1 MLKTLADEGGSDLYL
16 TTGAPPSAKFDG
28 ELKPLSDERL
38 SPGFTRDLAYELMDG
53 QQAREFDEKLEMNL
67 AISLPG
73 VGRFRVNIFKQRNEV
88 GMVVRY
94 IVVDIPP
101 MQQLGLPSI
110 AADLIKRK
118 RGLLLVVGATGSG
131 KSTTLASLI
140 DHRNSTMGGHI
151 VTIEDPVEFIH
162 RHKQSIVNQRE
173 LGVDTRSWENAL
185 KNTLRQA
192 PDVIYIGE
200 IRDRATMEYAVS
212 FAETGHLCVST
223 LHAYNGNQALERIV
237 NFFPE
242 ECRPQLLMDLSL
254 NLLGI
259 MSQRLIPTAE
269 GGAVRRSRC
278 C

>member
-1 MLKTLADEGGSDLYL
+1 MDFENWLKPLADEGGSDLYL

-118 RGLLLVVGATGSG
+118 RGLLLVV
-131 KSTTLASLI
+131 
-140 DHRNSTMGGHI
+140 
-151 VTIEDPVEFIH
+151 
-162 RHKQSIVNQRE
+162 
-173 LGVDTRSWENAL
+173 
-185 KNTLRQA
+185 
-192 PDVIYIGE
+192 
-200 IRDRATMEYAVS
+200 
-212 FAETGHLCVST
+212 
-223 LHAYNGNQALERIV
+223 
-237 NFFPE
+237 
-242 ECRPQLLMDLSL
+242 
-254 NLLGI
+254 
-259 MSQRLIPTAE
+259 
-269 GGAVRRSRC
+269 
-278 C
+278 